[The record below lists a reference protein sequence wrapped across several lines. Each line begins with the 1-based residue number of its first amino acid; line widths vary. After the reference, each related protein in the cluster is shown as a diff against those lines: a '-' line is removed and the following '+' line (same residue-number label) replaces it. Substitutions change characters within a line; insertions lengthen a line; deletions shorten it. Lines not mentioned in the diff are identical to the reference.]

1 MLHIYLFRLT
11 LTLRTIKCGVVRI
24 FLKKKIKLNEFDK
37 ISLMLLYKQLYFV
50 KTRLVYLKLVLTETN
65 EIV

>member
-1 MLHIYLFRLT
+1 MW
-11 LTLRTIKCGVVRI
+11 CCENI
-24 FLKKKIKLNEFDK
+24 FEKKKIKLNEFDK